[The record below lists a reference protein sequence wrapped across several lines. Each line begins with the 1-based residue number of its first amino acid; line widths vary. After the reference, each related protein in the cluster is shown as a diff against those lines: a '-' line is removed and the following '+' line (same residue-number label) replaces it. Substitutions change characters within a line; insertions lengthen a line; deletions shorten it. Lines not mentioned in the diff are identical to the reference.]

1 MAAQGGNKQK
11 LKQRQKLSARQI
23 QLMQMVMLPQTEL
36 SQRIKQ
42 ELERN
47 PALEEGSEE
56 RDDYEELSDTEERSP
71 EEIDTGDYTDADD
84 IPGSAY
90 KYGARSEGASASE
103 IPFAD
108 TPTLTEYL
116 RRQLYMTDLDEEQ
129 RQIATF
135 VIGSLED
142 DGYLRQTVEGLADDL
157 AIYQGIYCTPG
168 DVEAVVEVI
177 RTLDP
182 PGVGARDLRDCLLLQ
197 LERRDQESDTV
208 RLAGRLLTDHFDLL
222 SRRHYAALSEACD
235 ADDDQIREAIR
246 LIVSLNPTPGLDFGT
261 RMEGNAQT
269 VIPDFI
275 VTESNGDLIVTLNNG
290 DIPEVRVNRQFE
302 EEMSAYTGD
311 LRGLPREQREAG
323 KFVKGKL
330 DAARTFV
337 DMIRQR
343 RETLMS
349 TMMCIVD
356 MQREYFLSGDISTL
370 RPMILKD
377 VADRIGYDIST
388 ISRVTSTKYVQTD
401 FGTFPLRHFFSE
413 GTIRDDG
420 EEVSTRHVRQILRE
434 IIEEE
439 DKCRPLSDEA
449 LSKAL
454 KEQGYDVARRTVA
467 KYRDGMGIPVARL
480 RKEF

>member
-1 MAAQGGNKQK
+1 MTAGGNKQK

-56 RDDYEELSDTEERSP
+56 RDDYEEISDTEERSP
-71 EEIDTGDYTDADD
+71 EGVDADDYTDADE

-90 KYGARSEGASASE
+90 KHSSRSEGASASE

-108 TPTLTEYL
+108 TPTMTEYL
-116 RRQLYMTDLDEEQ
+116 RRQ
-129 RQIATF
+129 
-135 VIGSLED
+135 
-142 DGYLRQTVEGLADDL
+142 GL
-157 AIYQGIYCTPG
+157 YCTPEE
-168 DVEAVVEVI
+168 VETVVRVI

-197 LERRDQESDTV
+197 LKRRDQESDTV

-222 SRRHYAALSEACD
+222 SKRHYTALSEACD

-356 MQREYFLSGDISTL
+356 MQREYFLTGDISTL

-401 FGTFPLRHFFSE
+401 FGTLPLRHFFSE

-420 EEVSTRHVRQILRE
+420 EEISTRHVRQILRE
-434 IIEEE
+434 IIDEE
-439 DKCRPLSDEA
+439 DKRRPLSDES

>member
-1 MAAQGGNKQK
+1 MTGNGGNKQK

-47 PALEEGSEE
+47 PALEEGSDEPG
-56 RDDYEELSDTEERSP
+56 DYEDLPDGEGDVVES
-71 EEIDTGDYTDADD
+71 IDADDYTDVDE

-90 KYGARSEGASASE
+90 KHTARSEGASATE

-129 RQIATF
+129 RQIAAF

-142 DGYLRQTVEGLADDL
+142 DGYLRQTTEGLTDDL
-157 AIYQGIYCTPG
+157 AIYQGIYCSTEE
-168 DVEAVVEVI
+168 VEAVVRAI
-177 RTLDP
+177 RALDP

-197 LERRDQESDTV
+197 LERRTPETTTIS
-208 RLAGRLLTDHFDLL
+208 LAKRLLP
-222 SRRHYAALSEACD
+222 ALSEACD

-269 VIPDFI
+269 VIPDFV
-275 VTESNGDLIVTLNNG
+275 VTESNGDLVVTLNNG

-302 EEMSAYTGD
+302 DEMSAYTGD
-311 LRGLPREQREAG
+311 LRSLPREQRETG

-356 MQREYFLSGDISTL
+356 MQREYFLSGDMSTL

-413 GTIRDDG
+413 GTMRNDG
-420 EEVSTRHVRQILRE
+420 EEISTRHVRQILRE
-434 IIEEE
+434 IIDEE
-439 DKCRPLSDEA
+439 DKRRPLSDEA

-454 KEQGYDVARRTVA
+454 DERGYDVARRTVA

>member
-1 MAAQGGNKQK
+1 M
-11 LKQRQKLSARQI
+11 
-23 QLMQMVMLPQTEL
+23 
-36 SQRIKQ
+36 
-42 ELERN
+42 
-47 PALEEGSEE
+47 
-56 RDDYEELSDTEERSP
+56 
-71 EEIDTGDYTDADD
+71 
-84 IPGSAY
+84 
-90 KYGARSEGASASE
+90 
-103 IPFAD
+103 
-108 TPTLTEYL
+108 
-116 RRQLYMTDLDEEQ
+116 
-129 RQIATF
+129 
-135 VIGSLED
+135 
-142 DGYLRQTVEGLADDL
+142 
-157 AIYQGIYCTPG
+157 
-168 DVEAVVEVI
+168 
-177 RTLDP
+177 
-182 PGVGARDLRDCLLLQ
+182 GARDLRDCLLLQ

-235 ADDDQIREAIR
+235 SDDDQIREAIR

-434 IIEEE
+434 IIDEE
-439 DKCRPLSDEA
+439 DKRRPLSDEA

>member
-1 MAAQGGNKQK
+1 MAERGGNRQK
-11 LKQRQKLSARQI
+11 LKQKQKLSLRQI

-36 SQRIKQ
+36 AQRIKQ

-56 RDDYEELSDTEERSP
+56 EMPEYEELSEVESP
-71 EEIDTGDYTDADD
+71 SSDSVDRDDYTDADE

-90 KYGARSEGASASE
+90 KRSGSSDGVSAGE
-103 IPFAD
+103 IPFAE
-108 TPTLTEYL
+108 TPTLQEYL
-116 RRQLYMTDLDEEQ
+116 RRQLYVTDLDDEQ
-129 RQIATF
+129 REIATF

-157 AIYQGIYCTPG
+157 AIYQGIYCSPEEVREV
-168 DVEAVVEVI
+168 VEAI
-177 RTLDP
+177 RHLDP
-182 PGVGARDLRDCLLLQ
+182 AGVGARDLQDCLLLQ
-197 LERRDQESDTV
+197 LERRDESDTV
-208 RLAGRLLTDHFDLL
+208 RLARLLLRDHFDEL
-222 SRRHYAALSEACD
+222 SRRHYSALGESCE
-235 ADDDQIREAIR
+235 ADDESIRAAIR

-261 RMEGNAQT
+261 RMEENFQT
-269 VIPDFI
+269 VLPDFI
-275 VTESNGDLIVTLNNG
+275 VTESNGDLVVTLNSG
-290 DIPEVRVNRQFE
+290 DIPEVRVSRQFE
-302 EEMSAYTGD
+302 EEMSDYTGD
-311 LRGLPREQREAG
+311 LRSMPKELRETG

-330 DAARTFV
+330 DEARTFV
-337 DMIRQR
+337 SMIKQR

-388 ISRVTSTKYVQTD
+388 ISRVTSTKFVQTD

-413 GTIRDDG
+413 GTVRDDG
-420 EEVSTRHVRQILRE
+420 EEISTRHVRQILRE
-434 IIEEE
+434 IIDEE
-439 DKCRPLSDEA
+439 DKHHPLSDEA
-449 LSKAL
+449 LSAAL

>member
-116 RRQLYMTDLDEEQ
+116 RRQLYMTDLDEDQ

-157 AIYQGIYCTPG
+157 AIYQGIYCTP
-168 DVEAVVEVI
+168 DEVETVIEVI

-182 PGVGARDLRDCLLLQ
+182 AGVGASDLRDCLLLQ
-197 LERRDQESDTV
+197 LERHDPESDTV
-208 RLAGRLLTDHFDLL
+208 RLARRLLTDHFDLL
-222 SRRHYAALSEACD
+222 SRRHYAALSETCD

-434 IIEEE
+434 IIDEE
-439 DKCRPLSDEA
+439 DKRRPLSDEA

>member
-116 RRQLYMTDLDEEQ
+116 RRQLYMTDLDEDQ

-157 AIYQGIYCTPG
+157 AIYQGIYCTP
-168 DVEAVVEVI
+168 DEVETVIEVI

-182 PGVGARDLRDCLLLQ
+182 AGVGASDLRDCLLLQ
-197 LERRDQESDTV
+197 LERHDPEADTV
-208 RLAGRLLTDHFDLL
+208 RLARRLLTDHFDLL
-222 SRRHYAALSEACD
+222 SRRHYTALSEACD

-275 VTESNGDLIVTLNNG
+275 VTESNGDLVVTLNNG

-356 MQREYFLSGDISTL
+356 MQREYFLTGDISTL

-401 FGTFPLRHFFSE
+401 FGTLPLRHFFSE

-420 EEVSTRHVRQILRE
+420 EEISTRHVRQILRE
-434 IIEEE
+434 IIDEE
-439 DKCRPLSDEA
+439 DKRRPLSDEA

>member
-1 MAAQGGNKQK
+1 MTGNGGNKQK

-47 PALEEGSEE
+47 PALEEGSDEPG
-56 RDDYEELSDTEERSP
+56 DYEDLPDGEGDVVES
-71 EEIDTGDYTDADD
+71 IDADDYTDVDE

-90 KYGARSEGASASE
+90 KHTARSEGASATE

-129 RQIATF
+129 RQIAAF

-157 AIYQGIYCTPG
+157 AIYQGIYCSTEEVG
-168 DVEAVVEVI
+168 TVVRAI
-177 RTLDP
+177 RALDP

-197 LERRDQESDTV
+197 LERRAPETPAIS
-208 RLAGRLLTDHFDLL
+208 LAKRLLTDHFDEL
-222 SRRHYAALSEACD
+222 SKRHYSALSEACD
-235 ADDDQIREAIR
+235 ADDDQIRDAIR

-269 VIPDFI
+269 VVPDFV
-275 VTESNGDLIVTLNNG
+275 VTESNGDLVVTLNNG

-302 EEMSAYTGD
+302 DEMSAYTGD
-311 LRGLPREQREAG
+311 LRSLPREQRETG

-356 MQREYFLSGDISTL
+356 MQREYFLSGDMSTL

-413 GTIRDDG
+413 GTMRNDG
-420 EEVSTRHVRQILRE
+420 EEISTRHVRQILRE
-434 IIEEE
+434 IIDEE
-439 DKCRPLSDEA
+439 DKRRPLSDEA
-449 LSKAL
+449 LSRAL
-454 KEQGYDVARRTVA
+454 DERGYDVARRTVA

>member
-1 MAAQGGNKQK
+1 MTAGGNKQK

-71 EEIDTGDYTDADD
+71 EGIDADDYTDADD

-90 KYGARSEGASASE
+90 KHNARSEGASASE

-116 RRQLYMTDLDEEQ
+116 RRQLYMTDLDEDQ

-157 AIYQGIYCTPG
+157 AIYQGIYCTPEE
-168 DVEAVVEVI
+168 VETVVRVI

-197 LERRDQESDTV
+197 LERRDRESDTV

-222 SRRHYAALSEACD
+222 SKRHY
-235 ADDDQIREAIR
+235 
-246 LIVSLNPTPGLDFGT
+246 T
-261 RMEGNAQT
+261 
-269 VIPDFI
+269 
-275 VTESNGDLIVTLNNG
+275 G

-356 MQREYFLSGDISTL
+356 MQREYFLTGDISTL

-401 FGTFPLRHFFSE
+401 FGTLPLRHFFSE

-420 EEVSTRHVRQILRE
+420 EEISTRHVRQILRE
-434 IIEEE
+434 IIDEE
-439 DKCRPLSDEA
+439 DKRRPLSDEA

>member
-1 MAAQGGNKQK
+1 MTAGGNKQK

-71 EEIDTGDYTDADD
+71 EGIDAGDYTDADD

-90 KYGARSEGASASE
+90 KHNARSEGTSASE

-142 DGYLRQTVEGLADDL
+142 DGYLRQTAEGLSDDL
-157 AIYQGIYCTPG
+157 AIYQGIYCTPE

-197 LERRDQESDTV
+197 LERRDPESDTV
-208 RLAGRLLTDHFDLL
+208 RLAGRLLADHFDLL
-222 SRRHYAALSEACD
+222 SKRHYTALSEACD

-275 VTESNGDLIVTLNNG
+275 VTESNGDLVVTLNNG

-356 MQREYFLSGDISTL
+356 MQREYFLTGDISTL

-401 FGTFPLRHFFSE
+401 FGTLPLRHFFSE

-420 EEVSTRHVRQILRE
+420 EEISTRHVRQILRE
-434 IIEEE
+434 IIDDE
-439 DKCRPLSDEA
+439 DKRRPLSDEA